1 MNLSTART
9 DLAPAVLTVLVYGST
24 PRHQLSPLATKS
36 SRPLRLGVDQNVK
49 E

>member
-9 DLAPAVLTVLVYGST
+9 DLTPAVLIVLVYGST
-24 PRHQLSPLATKS
+24 PRRHLSPLATKF
-36 SRPLRLGVDQNVK
+36 SRPLRLGVDLNVK